1 MSRKDTQKAYYY
13 RNHEKILERN
23 KAWRAANPEKMR
35 AYKLKHR
42 TGLSLIEYDEMLNLQ
57 NGVCAICRNSLP
69 KRIKRGGEV
78 KLFCVD
84 HDHETGLNR
93 GLLCDDCNLL
103 LGFAKDNLEILKAA
117 IDYLKEYK
125 HE

>member
-1 MSRKDTQKAYYY
+1 MSMRRPGYTKEYYAKN
-13 RNHEKILERN
+13 RDKIRERN

-42 TGLSLIEYDEMLNLQ
+42 TGLTLEEYDAMLEKQ
-57 NGVCAICRNSLP
+57 GGVCAICKNTLP

-84 HDHETGLNR
+84 HDHKTGENR
-93 GLLCDDCNLL
+93 GLLCDDCNLM
-103 LGFAKDNLEILKAA
+103 LGFAKDRVEILEAA
-117 IDYLKEYK
+117 IEYLKEYK
-125 HE
+125 